1 MVTTVRKTQEE
12 EVVEMLKREGFRELS
27 KSEIQRE
34 PYKTIYKLPE
44 CFKKN
49 KQKKQQGTTA
59 NSSAKSPI
67 PQLNN

>member
-27 KSEIQRE
+27 KNEIQKE

-44 CFKKN
+44 CFKSE
-49 KQKKQQGTTA
+49 T
-59 NSSAKSPI
+59 
-67 PQLNN
+67 